1 MTELKK
7 VLSFRVILL
16 ITVNSI
22 MGTGIFFLPAVGA
35 KYSGPASIIAWA
47 ILSVIAIYI
56 AMCFA
61 ELTSMFPKEGGVYEF
76 CKQAYGRFWSFIIGW
91 GTLIAGNITIAMLIV
106 GAIQYLLP
114 VHIIWAKVLFS
125 LTFVFIFNYIAYR
138 GMKTS
143 SVMLVTFG
151 FITMGTLLALIIPGL
166 ASMKLSNLSPF
177 FVFPVSS
184 IFITIFFIAETFFG
198 WETSTFLAA
207 ETKDG
212 ARVMPKALIYG
223 TIIIA
228 VISLLF
234 VISSLGVMPWQT
246 FAKSSAPLSDL
257 AAVHFGNAGSTIFT
271 LLVFLAIIGSVAGW
285 IVAAPRLILAMAKD
299 KLFMPQFA
307 KIHTRFY
314 TPYKA
319 IILQTIL
326 TSILVFIAAGSY
338 MTLLHLLV
346 PIVLIIYSAVLFS
359 LTILRDKKPHLKRYY
374 KVPFGRVGPL
384 VIILFNAF
392 LLIMWLKETPGA
404 AHIMRLGL
412 SLLFLGM
419 PVYFLLEM
427 YYNPKA
433 IRKTNNVLAYV
444 ALFTERIMLPLK
456 VRKEIIKLIGSLK
469 GKTVL
474 EFGCS
479 VGTLTM
485 HLAEKVGKK
494 GKIYA
499 TDISERDLS
508 ITQKRLDKRGHKHIT
523 LFHDPRHH
531 TRVHPD
537 VPNVHVV
544 ISVGMLGYM
553 QDPLKMLTH
562 MNKLLK
568 KGANVCFVD
577 YDKFFDII
585 PNIDWLSDDEAIK
598 LLFEKC
604 GFKIK
609 IKREQGFAWKYIYI
623 YGKKVRNV
631 K

>member
-1 MTELKK
+1 MAELKK

-22 MGTGIFFLPAVGA
+22 MGTGIFFLPALGA
-35 KYSGPASIIAWA
+35 KYAGPASIISWV
-47 ILSVIAIYI
+47 ILSIISIYI

-91 GTLIAGNITIAMLIV
+91 GTLIAGNITIAMLVV

-125 LTFVFIFNYIAYR
+125 LTFIFIFNYIAYR

-166 ASMKLSNLSPF
+166 VSMKLSNLSPF
-177 FVFPVSS
+177 FVFPASS
-184 IFITIFFIAETFFG
+184 IFIAIFFIAETFFG

-212 ARVMPKALIYG
+212 ARVMPKAIIYG

-234 VISSLGVMPWQT
+234 IVTSIGVMPWQT
-246 FAKSSAPLSDL
+246 FAESSAPLSDL
-257 AAVHFGNAGSTIFT
+257 AAVHFGDVGSTIFT
-271 LLVFLAIIGSVAGW
+271 LLVYLAIIGSVAGW

-307 KIHTRFY
+307 KIHNKFY

-319 IILQTIL
+319 IILQTVIS
-326 TSILVFIAAGSY
+326 SILVFIAAGSY
-338 MTLLHLLV
+338 LTLLHLLV
-346 PIVLIIYSAVLFS
+346 PIVLVMYSAVLFS
-359 LTILRDKKPHLKRYY
+359 LTILRYKKPNLKRYY

-384 VIILFNAF
+384 VVILFNAF
-392 LLIMWLKETPGA
+392 LLIMWLKETQGA
-404 AHIMRLGL
+404 AHILRLGL
-412 SLLFLGM
+412 SLIFLGM

-433 IRKTNNVLAYV
+433 IRKTNNVLAYA
-444 ALFTERIMLPLK
+444 ALFTERMMLPIK
-456 VRKEIIKLIGSLK
+456 VRKKIIKLVGNIK

-485 HLAEKVGKK
+485 HLAEEVGKN
-494 GKIYA
+494 GRVYA

-508 ITQKRLDKRGHKHIT
+508 ITQKRLDKRKHKHIT
-523 LFHDPRHH
+523 LFHDPHH
-531 TRVHPD
+531 HKRVHPS
-537 VPNVHVV
+537 VPAVHVIV
-544 ISVGMLGYM
+544 SVGMLGYM
-553 QDPLKMLTH
+553 QNPTKVLTH

-568 KGANVCFVD
+568 NGSRICFVD

-585 PNIDWLSDDEAIK
+585 PNIDWLSDDDAVN

-609 IKREQGFAWKYIYI
+609 IERKQGFAWKYIYI
-623 YGKKVRNV
+623 YGKKIRDV
-631 K
+631 